1 LTFLVSNNLIAT
13 LKADVAAQTALAKDS
28 SAIKKKLDSQKTEIS
43 SLQAQLAKMAI
54 SLSEA
59 QSENKTLSAKL
70 AANRSAAA
78 SVESAS
84 TKVPNS
90 AVKPNGG
97 IRMIG
102 SAEAAQ
108 VAQAAQLKE
117 DIYSD
122 LTGLIIRSVKR
133 EAEDDVFD
141 CIQTGRNGSKLQNP
155 DYASTS
161 LTELVALHFKLAA
174 ANEKSADSYDDA
186 QCSYIPQLDPS
197 RDRALMEMLPDYLE
211 DEITF
216 PRPQAAK
223 FYARVVKALTE
234 KAV

>member
-1 LTFLVSNNLIAT
+1 MLESTNVIAT
-13 LKADVAAQTALAKDS
+13 LKDDVAAQAALAKD
-28 SAIKKKLDSQKTEIS
+28 AKGLKKKLESQKDEIA
-43 SLQAQLAKMAI
+43 SLHAQIAKMTT

-59 QSENKTLSAKL
+59 QSENQTLSAKL
-70 AANRSAAA
+70 AANRTAAA
-78 SVESAS
+78 SVESTN
-84 TKVPNS
+84 TKTPNH
-90 AVKPNGG
+90 AKANGG
-97 IRMIG
+97 IRMVG

-133 EAEDDVFD
+133 ETEEDVFD
-141 CIQTGRNGSKLQNP
+141 CIQTGRNGSKSQKLVGCYFMLLI
-155 DYASTS
+155 DST
-161 LTELVALHFKLAA
+161 ALHFKLAA

-197 RDRALMEMLPDYLE
+197 RDSALMDLLPDYLV

-234 KAV
+234 KTAE